1 MEPIFIIALCE
12 FLEGS
17 FLVRTKKKS
26 KFDNLFTPENV
37 TITYK
42 PVSEKETQKIIVE
55 IARLL
60 YDYFRQRQ
68 KSQSYLS
75 KSLGE
80 PQQEVA

>member
-1 MEPIFIIALCE
+1 MA
-12 FLEGS
+12 
-17 FLVRTKKKS
+17 RAKRKS
-26 KFDNLFTPENV
+26 KFDSLFTPENV
-37 TITYK
+37 TVTFS

-55 IARLL
+55 VARLL

-80 PQQEVA
+80 PLQEVA